1 MPELLNF
8 IDKILHFFT
17 IILIAAVIV
26 QILVQTNAVPYSPF
40 IRSLHMGLSAVTEPV
55 LAPIR
60 RRLPTAAGV
69 DFSPLVVFVVIWFIR
84 DVILTNIAKAAV

>member
-8 IDKILHFFT
+8 IDKLLHFFT

-26 QILVQTNAVPYSPF
+26 QILVQTRAVPYSPF
-40 IRSLHMGLSAVTEPV
+40 MRSLHMGLAAVTEPV

-60 RRLPTAAGV
+60 RRLPTAGGV
-69 DFSPLVVFVVIWFIR
+69 DFSPLVVFVLIWFIR